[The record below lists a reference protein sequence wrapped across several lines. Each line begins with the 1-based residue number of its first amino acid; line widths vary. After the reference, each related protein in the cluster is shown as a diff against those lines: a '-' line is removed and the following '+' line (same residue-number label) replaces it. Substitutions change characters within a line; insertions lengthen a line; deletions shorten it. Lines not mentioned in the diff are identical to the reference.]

1 MTKAMM
7 QLGYRKYVL
16 DLKDAVNIA
25 TMLSQAELYEQK
37 WLPNDKT
44 THHIYP
50 CEEPLGTID
59 FLTDT
64 TYQMYKLA
72 GKPQD
77 N

>member
-37 WLPNDKT
+37 WSNDKS
-44 THHIYP
+44 THYIYP
-50 CEEPLGTID
+50 CEEPLGSID
-59 FLTDT
+59 LLTDT